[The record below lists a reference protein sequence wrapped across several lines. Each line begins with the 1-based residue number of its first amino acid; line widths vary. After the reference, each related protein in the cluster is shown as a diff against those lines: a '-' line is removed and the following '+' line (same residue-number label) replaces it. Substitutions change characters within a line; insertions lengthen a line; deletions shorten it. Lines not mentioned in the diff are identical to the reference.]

1 MWQQLI
7 EQDAAPEPDATH
19 IRVRG
24 ADGYWAVLDLEDA
37 LRPEVMLANSLEGR
51 PLNALHGAPLRLV
64 SPQQYGY
71 KSVKHVTAISIHNR
85 APRRYGGAMEHPR
98 ARVAFE
104 ERHTRIAG
112 RLLRWPYRALIIP
125 IATIA
130 HREELLGEDG
140 AGPFGPEG
148 RPMQEYVA
156 LPFAWRDDAESTER
170 WVSRALDHTAGL
182 PPKGRCTLS
191 HPWGRALVLPAT
203 DCCPIGW
210 GHVQINQ
217 DLALPRIAGNNR
229 RVRSGRASVC
239 SQDQRI
245 PPAVT
250 SQPGSLRYGSGRGGS
265 SLAAAARRPRD
276 SVAASF
282 RMSHRTAAARRR

>member
-1 MWQQLI
+1 MKI
-7 EQDAAPEPDATH
+7 PKATDEDKDSFRSVVPDAATVEVRPMFGNVAAFVNGKMFMGLFGPD
-19 IRVRG
+19 VG
-24 ADGYWAVLDLEDA
+24 
-37 LRPEVMLANSLEGR
+37 
-51 PLNALHGAPLRLV
+51 LRL
-64 SPQQYGY
+64 S
-71 KSVKHVTAISIHNR
+71 
-85 APRRYGGAMEHPR
+85 APD
-98 ARVAFE
+98 
-104 ERHTRIAG
+104 
-112 RLLRWPYRALIIP
+112 
-125 IATIA
+125 
-130 HREELLGEDG
+130 REELLGEDG

-191 HPWGRALVLPAT
+191 HPWGRDLVLPAT

-276 SVAASF
+276 PVAASF